1 MFCQQKG
8 VKIMAKYSKRPDGR
22 YSTSI
27 IIGYDNGKAK
37 RKIFYGRTI
46 AELDKN
52 VSDFKS

>member
-27 IIGYDNGKAK
+27 ITGYDNGKAK

>member
-1 MFCQQKG
+1 
-8 VKIMAKYSKRPDGR
+8 MAKYSKRPDGR

-27 IIGYDNGKAK
+27 ITGYDNGKAK